1 MIKIRNSR
9 LAASAVR
16 PNQYPEPLPQIAL
29 FGRSNAGKSS
39 LINTLINRK
48 NLARTSSAP
57 GKTRLLNFYQ
67 VDGLAESGEALSWYF
82 VDLPGYG
89 YAKVSKSE
97 RDQWLRIIE
106 QLLATESPRLCW
118 QLVDIRHEPSAQ
130 DVAMHQILVDAG
142 FPVTLIA
149 NKADKLSNNQKAQS
163 LRQISAA
170 MGVPR
175 QEIMVFSAV
184 SREGREA
191 LLERVEDFLCSLAPA
206 EEAEAPAEAAE
217 AAVESAAEAP
227 LE

>member
-1 MIKIRNSR
+1 MIKIRNSQ
-9 LAASAVR
+9 LAASAVKKE
-16 PNQYPEPLPQIAL
+16 QYPEPLPQIAL

-67 VDGLAESGEALSWYF
+67 VEGLAENGAALNWHF

-106 QLLATESPRLCW
+106 QLLATAAPRFCW
-118 QLVDIRHEPSAQ
+118 QLVDIRHEPSAL
-130 DVAMHQILVDAG
+130 DVTMYQILRKAG
-142 FPVTLIA
+142 FPVLVIA
-149 NKADKLSNNQKAQS
+149 NKSDKVGNNQKAQS

-170 MGVPR
+170 LGVPR
-175 QEIMVFSAV
+175 QEIVVFSAV
-184 SREGREA
+184 SREGRET
-191 LLERVEDFLCSLAPA
+191 LLQKAEEFLCGLENGADV
-206 EEAEAPAEAAE
+206 AEA
-217 AAVESAAEAP
+217 SAP
-227 LE
+227 GSSD